1 MMADH
6 TSQIKSPIDNKYNS
20 DMDNLDNIDNNKDG
34 TIRSLEEKLKLL
46 DEEKLDLENQI
57 YAAEKKYHEQ
67 LDSYLARYINAD
79 FSLAQME
86 YILVSYR
93 VM

>member
-1 MMADH
+1 MVCLL
-6 TSQIKSPIDNKYNS
+6 IFFYIFGLYINKYV
-20 DMDNLDNIDNNKDG
+20 
-34 TIRSLEEKLKLL
+34 
-46 DEEKLDLENQI
+46 ENQI